1 MINNQ
6 LPQWQRSSYC
16 GTNACVEV
24 AQVSGQFMVRDS
36 KKYAATGG
44 WGYSQFDDGKPADAS
59 MLTSCFPCHQLCKDR
74 DFIFTRYAP

>member
-36 KKYAATGG
+36 KNPDVAPFVF
-44 WGYSQFDDGKPADAS
+44 SADEWTA
-59 MLTSCFPCHQLCKDR
+59 FVNGVR
-74 DFIFTRYAP
+74 AGEFGVA